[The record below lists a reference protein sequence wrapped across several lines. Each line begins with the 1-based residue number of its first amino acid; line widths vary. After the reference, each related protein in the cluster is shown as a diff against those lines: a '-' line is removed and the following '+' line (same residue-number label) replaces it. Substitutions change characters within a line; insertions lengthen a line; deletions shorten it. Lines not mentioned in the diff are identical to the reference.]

1 MIIVRQ
7 DRNAFYNWDNVVD
20 IYING
25 LSKTE
30 ILLKHVKGSNES
42 TDYPIGKYKNAENA
56 KAAFEKLIENILK
69 EIPLVVVRTDEEIE
83 KSIHQGQNQAQKRNK
98 EENQAEGGEIFE
110 SD

>member
-25 LSKTE
+25 LSRTE

-56 KAAFEKLIENILK
+56 EAAFEKLIENILK
-69 EIPLVVVRTDEEIE
+69 KAPYAVVPTDEEIE
-83 KSIHQGQNQAQKRNK
+83 NSIHQEDRNS
-98 EENQAEGGEIFE
+98 N
-110 SD
+110 

>member
-30 ILLKHVKGSNES
+30 ILLKHVKNENEW
-42 TDYPIGKYKNAENA
+42 TDYPIGSYKNVENA
-56 KAAFEKLIENILK
+56 KAAFKKLIEGILE
-69 EIPLVVVRTDEEIE
+69 EIPLVVVPTDEEIE
-83 KSIHQGQNQAQKRNK
+83 NSIHQGTESSS
-98 EENQAEGGEIFE
+98 EEE
-110 SD
+110 

>member
-25 LSKTE
+25 LSRTE

-56 KAAFEKLIENILK
+56 KAAFKELIENILEK
-69 EIPLVVVRTDEEIE
+69 APYAVVPTDEEIE
-83 KSIHQGQNQAQKRNK
+83 NSIHQ
-98 EENQAEGGEIFE
+98 EGGN
-110 SD
+110 SN

>member
-7 DRNAFYNWDNVVD
+7 DRNAFYNWDNVVN

-30 ILLKHVKGSNES
+30 ILLKHVKDSKEPIDYLIGS
-42 TDYPIGKYKNAENA
+42 YKNAENA
-56 KAAFEKLIENILK
+56 KAAFEKLIENISK

-83 KSIHQGQNQAQKRNK
+83 KSQNVA
-98 EENQAEGGEIFE
+98 
-110 SD
+110 

>member
-7 DRNAFYNWDNVVD
+7 DRNAFYNWDNVVN

-25 LSKTE
+25 CSRTE

-56 KAAFEKLIENILK
+56 KAAFKELIENILEK
-69 EIPLVVVRTDEEIE
+69 APYAVVPTDEEIE
-83 KSIHQGQNQAQKRNK
+83 NSIHQEDRNS
-98 EENQAEGGEIFE
+98 N
-110 SD
+110 

>member
-7 DRNAFYNWDNVVD
+7 DRNAFYNWDNVID

-25 LSKTE
+25 LSRTE

-56 KAAFEKLIENILK
+56 EAAFKKLIENILEK
-69 EIPLVVVRTDEEIE
+69 ALYAVVRTDEEIE
-83 KSIHQGQNQAQKRNK
+83 KSIHQEDRNS
-98 EENQAEGGEIFE
+98 N
-110 SD
+110 

>member
-7 DRNAFYNWDNVVD
+7 DRNVFYNWDNVVD

-25 LSKTE
+25 LSRTE

-42 TDYPIGKYKNAENA
+42 TDYPIGKYKNVENA
-56 KAAFEKLIENILK
+56 KVAFEKLIENISK

-83 KSIHQGQNQAQKRNK
+83 KSIHRGTESSS
-98 EENQAEGGEIFE
+98 EEE
-110 SD
+110 

>member
-7 DRNAFYNWDNVVD
+7 DRNALYNWDHVID

-25 LSKTE
+25 LSRTE

-56 KAAFEKLIENILK
+56 KAAFEKLIENISK

-83 KSIHQGQNQAQKRNK
+83 KSIHRGAESSS
-98 EENQAEGGEIFE
+98 EEE
-110 SD
+110 

>member
-7 DRNAFYNWDNVVD
+7 DRNAFYNWDNVID

-25 LSKTE
+25 LSRTE

-56 KAAFEKLIENILK
+56 KAAFEKLIENILEK
-69 EIPLVVVRTDEEIE
+69 ALYAVVPTDEEIE
-83 KSIHQGQNQAQKRNK
+83 KSIHQEDRNS
-98 EENQAEGGEIFE
+98 N
-110 SD
+110 

>member
-56 KAAFEKLIENILK
+56 KAAFKELIEDIL
-69 EIPLVVVRTDEEIE
+69 EGAPLAVVPTDEEIE
-83 KSIHQGQNQAQKRNK
+83 NSIHQGTESSP
-98 EENQAEGGEIFE
+98 EEEQDATGTV
-110 SD
+110 

>member
-1 MIIVRQ
+1 MIILRQ

-56 KAAFEKLIENILK
+56 KAAFEELIENILK

-83 KSIHQGQNQAQKRNK
+83 KSIHRGTESSS
-98 EENQAEGGEIFE
+98 EEE
-110 SD
+110 

>member
-20 IYING
+20 VYING

-30 ILLKHVKGSNES
+30 ILLDS
-42 TDYPIGKYKNAENA
+42 TAASREPLGDYTNAENA
-56 KAAFEKLIENILK
+56 KAAFEKLIENISK

-83 KSIHQGQNQAQKRNK
+83 KSIHREDRNS
-98 EENQAEGGEIFE
+98 N
-110 SD
+110 

>member
-7 DRNAFYNWDNVVD
+7 DRNAFYNWDNVVG

-56 KAAFEKLIENILK
+56 KAAFEKLIENISK
-69 EIPLVVVRTDEEIE
+69 EISLAVVRTDEEIE
-83 KSIHQGQNQAQKRNK
+83 KSIHRGTESSS
-98 EENQAEGGEIFE
+98 EEE
-110 SD
+110 

>member
-25 LSKTE
+25 FSRTE

-56 KAAFEKLIENILK
+56 EAAFKKLIENILEK
-69 EIPLVVVRTDEEIE
+69 ALYAVVPTDEEIE
-83 KSIHQGQNQAQKRNK
+83 NSIHQEDRNS
-98 EENQAEGGEIFE
+98 N
-110 SD
+110 